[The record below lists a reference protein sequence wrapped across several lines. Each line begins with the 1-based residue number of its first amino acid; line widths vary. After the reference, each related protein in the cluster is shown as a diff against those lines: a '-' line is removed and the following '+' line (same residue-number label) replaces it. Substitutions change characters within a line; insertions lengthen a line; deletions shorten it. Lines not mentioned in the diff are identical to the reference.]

1 MKQLSQNPTPE
12 ALRRNSVHRFLHTG
26 IRSVCKK
33 ASFTHR
39 CVKSEAVVQ
48 IFLHT
53 DPLTHWGC
61 MANFLS
67 ECVNFVLITHN
78 FFTHWLLHTRAA
90 NSLT

>member
-1 MKQLSQNPTPE
+1 
-12 ALRRNSVHRFLHTG
+12 
-26 IRSVCKK
+26 
-33 ASFTHR
+33 
-39 CVKSEAVVQ
+39 VQ

-61 MANFLS
+61 TANFLS

-90 NSLT
+90 NSLSFNRVLLNRFRLNNSDCRMYNKVEEAYVTLVTK